1 MTETACVY
9 TALFGD
15 YEVLNEQPVRRNS
28 HLRFICFTDDPGLKS
43 DSWEIVQAEPLFS
56 MDPIRSQRQYK
67 MLPHRFLPEYSV
79 SLYIDNAV
87 LLKQPP
93 DSMLADQLS
102 DCDFALPSHSFRKS
116 VLDEFLEVARL
127 GLDDPS
133 RVFEQLNHYEM
144 IEPSVLEEKPY
155 WCGMLFRRH
164 DNPGLRKT
172 MDLWLSHVY
181 RYSRRD
187 QLSFNLSC
195 TTTGF
200 TPKRISI
207 DNYNSDFHE
216 WPIHQGRDRS
226 RGTRSI
232 SASLVPAH
240 LQLRHEVQAHHD
252 TRQLLSQETEARGHV
267 QELLSQEVGAHKR
280 TLELLND
287 EIVSHACTR
296 ATLAEVMGSMSWR
309 MTEPLRKL
317 LYATTWSR
325 GAIRWL
331 LRRS

>member
-15 YEVLNEQPVRRNS
+15 YEALNEQPVRRNS
-28 HLRFICFTDDPGLKS
+28 HLQFICFTNDPGLKS

-79 SLYIDNAV
+79 SLYIDN
-87 LLKQPP
+87 
-93 DSMLADQLS
+93 
-102 DCDFALPSHSFRKS
+102 
-116 VLDEFLEVARL
+116 
-127 GLDDPS
+127 
-133 RVFEQLNHYEM
+133 
-144 IEPSVLEEKPY
+144 
-155 WCGMLFRRH
+155 
-164 DNPGLRKT
+164 
-172 MDLWLSHVY
+172 
-181 RYSRRD
+181 
-187 QLSFNLSC
+187 
-195 TTTGF
+195 
-200 TPKRISI
+200 
-207 DNYNSDFHE
+207 YNSDFHE

-226 RGTRSI
+226 RGIRSI